1 MTEIKA
7 SRTASEAFAAE
18 FPLRDVVLRELER
31 RWPAGATG
39 VEEVCR
45 DALLPPGKLFRPCL
59 LLASAQAVGGDPMKA
74 LPAAIAA
81 EYGHVASLI
90 HDDIIDADTVRR
102 GRPAAHRKYGADEAL
117 IAGDLLFFSV
127 FEGLAECRD
136 RGIPADRV
144 VDAVGAIARAGTD
157 LGRGQSLEARLTGSR
172 VFEVGQYLEMVR
184 LKTAALFRAACEI
197 GGILG
202 GGGPSALA
210 ALVSYANHLGVAF
223 QVHDDLLPYTSDRT
237 ARARLPRATSATGVP
252 CCRSSSLTA
261 SPVTPPGGASR
272 TACPGTAAT
281 PPRRWPCWARSC
293 GPRGRSTPRSPWPT
307 AIHAPPSWRWKRFQ
321 RAKGGICWPSSRSG
335 RTPPHRRRART
346 RERVRPRPPPAGI
359 DWAEPTSQTGVV
371 PERARL
377 TRVA

>member
-7 SRTASEAFAAE
+7 SRMASEAFAAG

-136 RGIPADRV
+136 RGIPAERV

-223 QVHDDLLPYTSDRT
+223 QVHDDLLPYISDTDSAGKAAASDIRNGRPVLPVILAHRESGDAARRSILDCLSGHGDPTEALAVLGAILRTSGAIDASLALADRHT
-237 ARARLPRATSATGVP
+237 RAAVVALEALPAGEGRDLLAEFAVRAPAAAPEAGSDARARTAAATG
-252 CCRSSSLTA
+252 
-261 SPVTPPGGASR
+261 G
-272 TACPGTAAT
+272 
-281 PPRRWPCWARSC
+281 
-293 GPRGRSTPRSPWPT
+293 
-307 AIHAPPSWRWKRFQ
+307 
-321 RAKGGICWPSSRSG
+321 
-335 RTPPHRRRART
+335 
-346 RERVRPRPPPAGI
+346 
-359 DWAEPTSQTGVV
+359 D
-371 PERARL
+371 RL
-377 TRVA
+377 G